1 MSLKKKY
8 HYSILAGLVII
19 LGLTGL
25 FFPWGSRDEAQLD
38 CNIAEEGT
46 RFLGIRVDTLTMVE
60 GRLSSGTTLSVL
72 FSQYDVSNALIDKT
86 ISVSKDIFDPRRFKA
101 GQPYY
106 AFFTD
111 DSLSKLRYL
120 MYGRNTTDFVVF
132 DVTDTVAVYV
142 RQKPIKTI
150 RRTAEGV
157 ILVSLW
163 NNIRKNG
170 HNPALCYRIADLYA
184 WQIDFFGIQEGDYYK
199 VIYDELVVDDSV
211 SLDIGRIHGA
221 VFNHNHR
228 PYYAIPF
235 EQDSVTEYYDEK
247 GQNLRKAF
255 LKAPLRFSRI
265 SSRFTNSRRHPI
277 LRISRPHH
285 GVDYAAPAG
294 TPVVSIGHGTVI
306 AAGYERGGGNYV
318 KIRHNSNYSTTY
330 MHLSRFATGIR
341 KGAKVEQGQRIGY
354 VGSTGLSTGPHLD
367 FRVYRNGQP
376 IDPLRMESPPVN
388 TLNPASKTAF
398 NAVRDSLIESLSAL
412 PLHKQS

>member
-1 MSLKKKY
+1 
-8 HYSILAGLVII
+8 
-19 LGLTGL
+19 
-25 FFPWGSRDEAQLD
+25 
-38 CNIAEEGT
+38 
-46 RFLGIRVDTLTMVE
+46 
-60 GRLSSGTTLSVL
+60 
-72 FSQYDVSNALIDKT
+72 
-86 ISVSKDIFDPRRFKA
+86 
-101 GQPYY
+101 
-106 AFFTD
+106 
-111 DSLSKLRYL
+111 
-120 MYGRNTTDFVVF
+120 
-132 DVTDTVAVYV
+132 
-142 RQKPIKTI
+142 
-150 RRTAEGV
+150 
-157 ILVSLW
+157 LW

-170 HNPALCYRIADLYA
+170 QNPALCYRIADLYA

-306 AAGYERGGGNYV
+306 AAGYKRGGGNYV

>member
-1 MSLKKKY
+1 
-8 HYSILAGLVII
+8 
-19 LGLTGL
+19 
-25 FFPWGSRDEAQLD
+25 
-38 CNIAEEGT
+38 
-46 RFLGIRVDTLTMVE
+46 
-60 GRLSSGTTLSVL
+60 
-72 FSQYDVSNALIDKT
+72 
-86 ISVSKDIFDPRRFKA
+86 
-101 GQPYY
+101 
-106 AFFTD
+106 
-111 DSLSKLRYL
+111 

-228 PYYAIPF
+228 HYYAIPF

-306 AAGYERGGGNYV
+306 AAGYKRGGGNYV